1 MKYVLRLTIPVLFLL
16 ALSENIAA
24 QESSF
29 VKLNPDGT
37 LAYTAD
43 SRGNIIPD
51 FSAVGYRRSDV
62 DLPDVPIVKTVS
74 PVVGESSQQ
83 VIQAAIDE
91 VSKKSLVNGFRGTIL
106 FKKGTYNIPGT
117 IYVRASGIVLRGEGD
132 DLADGTKWVATGK
145 GQRTLL
151 EISGSGS
158 RSETTAT
165 RVKITDDFVPVGAF
179 SFNVSSTSGYK
190 VGDNILL
197 TRPGTHAWIQDLKM
211 DKIEGAKE
219 SEQWT
224 PNRYNLYYERAITK
238 IEGNRIYIDNPIVM
252 EMESKYGG
260 GYISKYSFAG
270 RISDVGVESICFE
283 SEYAYNTD
291 EDHGWVAVKF
301 SAIENAWARNITS
314 RYFGYACVHLSGS
327 TKYVTVKD
335 SKCLDAKSKIR
346 GGRRYSFNIAGRAQ
360 LNLVT
365 GCYTTEGRHD
375 YVTGGRTAGP
385 NVFHNC
391 TAVNAHND
399 IGPHQRWATGTLY
412 DNVKTDSTINV
423 QERRSGGHG
432 WTGVTQ
438 VLWNC
443 TASKTSVQSPW
454 VSGKNYAIAV
464 KGEKYPG
471 RYYSDRPDGEWE
483 LHNQAVVPQ
492 SLYEAQLNARRVKI
506 RLQNTD

>member
-1 MKYVLRLTIPVLFLL
+1 MARTL
-16 ALSENIAA
+16 A

-29 VKLNPDGT
+29 IKSDPDGT
-37 LAYTAD
+37 LTYIAD
-43 SRGNIIPD
+43 DKGNIIPD
-51 FSAVGYRRSDV
+51 FSGVGYRRGDV
-62 DLPDVPIVKTVS
+62 DLPKVPVVKTVR
-74 PVVGESSQQ
+74 PVAEGSSQQ

-91 VSKKSLVNGFRGTIL
+91 VSKKPLINGFRGAIL

-117 IYVRASGIVLRGEGD
+117 IYVRTSGIVLRGEGD
-132 DLADGTKWVATGK
+132 NLTDGTKWVATGK

-151 EISGSGS
+151 EISGSGT
-158 RSETTAT
+158 RSVIANTKVE
-165 RVKITDDFVPVGAF
+165 ITDNFVPVGTF
-179 SFNVSSTSGYK
+179 SFHVSSTSGYK

-197 TRPGTHAWIQDLKM
+197 TRPGTEAWIHDLKM
-211 DKIEGAKE
+211 NQIEGATEK
-219 SEQWT
+219 EQWK
-224 PNRYNLYYERAITK
+224 PNQYNLYYERVITK

-252 EMESKYGG
+252 EMEKKYGG
-260 GYISKYSFAG
+260 GYISKYNYKG
-270 RISDVGVESICFE
+270 RITDVGVESIYFE
-283 SEYAYNTD
+283 SEYMYDTD

-301 SAIENAWARNITS
+301 SGIENAWARNITS
-314 RYFGYACVHLSGS
+314 RYFGYSCVFISGS
-327 TKYVTVKD
+327 AKYVTVKD
-335 SKCLDAKSKIR
+335 SKCLDAKSKIK
-346 GGRRYSFNIAGRAQ
+346 GSRRYSFNIAGRAQ

-365 GCYTTEGRHD
+365 GCHTTEGRHD

-412 DNVKTDSTINV
+412 DNLRTDGVINV

-443 TASKTSVQSPW
+443 TAKKTAVQSPW

-464 KGEKYPG
+464 KGEKYAG

-483 LHNQAVVPQ
+483 LHSQEVLPK
-492 SLYEAQLNARRVKI
+492 SLYEAQLKARRIKENNI
-506 RLQNTD
+506 LEQNPFNDKK